1 MSETLTDRIEIADLF
16 AKLSRL
22 LDEQRFDDLHTVY
35 HRDIEALSPRG
46 ELRGLEELTS
56 SMNEHKVDGELHQH
70 VHGDVLVHLDGDRA
84 ETTANQL
91 VFFYRAGDP
100 PHREAGLRSAAT
112 AVRTPQGWRF
122 SRMHI
127 QLLWLRK
134 H

>member
-1 MSETLTDRIEIADLF
+1 
-16 AKLSRL
+16 
-22 LDEQRFDDLHTVY
+22 
-35 HRDIEALSPRG
+35 
-46 ELRGLEELTS
+46 
-56 SMNEHKVDGELHQH
+56 MNEHKVDGELHQH

>member
-1 MSETLTDRIEIADLF
+1 MSETLTDRIAIADLF
-16 AKLSRL
+16 AQLAGL
-22 LDEQRFDDLHTVY
+22 LDEQRFDDLHTIY
-35 HRDIEALSPRG
+35 HHDVEAFSPRG
-46 ELRGLEELTS
+46 DLHGLEELTS
-56 SMNEHKVDGELHQH
+56 SMEEHRVEGELHQH

-84 ETTANQL
+84 EATANQL

-122 SRMHI
+122 SRMQI